1 MIDKFGLADT
11 SYFVSDIPD
20 YFEYI
25 LKANGKKTD
34 NPPTRRYVNK
44 IENSIKFK
52 IKAG

>member
-1 MIDKFGLADT
+1 MIDKFVSADA
-11 SYFVSDIPD
+11 SYSVSDIPN

-25 LKANGKKTD
+25 LKTNGEKAD
-34 NPPTRRYVNK
+34 NPPTRIYVNK

>member
-1 MIDKFGLADT
+1 MIDNFVLADA
-11 SYFVSDIPD
+11 SYSVSDIPN

-25 LKANGKKTD
+25 LKKNGEKAD
-34 NPPTRRYVNK
+34 NPPTRIYVNK